1 MHPGKGGVMQTG
13 QIPIL
18 RIGTTLLASIQIELR
33 DTTAQAFQQDVLKA
47 IEKSRSRGLIIDI
60 TGLDMVDTFVARI
73 LTDTGRMA
81 KLMGTETVLVG
92 MRPEVAATLVRMGFS
107 MQGVHTALNVDE
119 GMALL
124 AQLQGSQAKG

>member
-1 MHPGKGGVMQTG
+1 MQSG
-13 QIPIL
+13 LIPIL
-18 RIGTTLLASIQIELR
+18 RIGTTLLASIQTELR
-33 DTTAQAFQQDVLKA
+33 DTSAQAFQQDVLKA

-107 MQGVHTALNVDE
+107 MQGVQTALNVDE
-119 GMALL
+119 GLALL
-124 AQLQGSQAKG
+124 ASLQRSQARS

>member
-1 MHPGKGGVMQTG
+1 MQSG

-18 RIGTTLLASIQIELR
+18 RIGTTLLASIQVELR
-33 DTTAQAFQQDVLKA
+33 DTSAQAFQQDVLKA

-107 MQGVHTALNVDE
+107 MQGVHTALDVDE
-119 GMALL
+119 GLVLL
-124 AQLQGSQAKG
+124 AQLQGSQAKD

>member
-1 MHPGKGGVMQTG
+1 MQSG

-18 RIGTTLLASIQIELR
+18 RIGTTLLASIQVELR
-33 DTTAQAFQQDVLKA
+33 DTSAQAFQQDVLKA

-92 MRPEVAATLVRMGFS
+92 MRPEVAATLVRMGFN
-107 MQGVHTALNVDE
+107 MQGVHTALNIEE
-119 GMALL
+119 GLALL
-124 AQLQGSQAKG
+124 ASRPESGTLR

>member
-1 MHPGKGGVMQTG
+1 MQSG

-18 RIGTTLLASIQIELR
+18 RIGTTLLASIQVELR

-47 IEKSRSRGLIIDI
+47 IEKWRSRGLIIDI

-107 MQGVHTALNVDE
+107 MQGVYTALNVDE
-119 GMALL
+119 GLTLL
-124 AQLQGSQAKG
+124 SQLQGSPRRE

>member
-1 MHPGKGGVMQTG
+1 MLPG

-18 RIGTTLLASIQIELR
+18 RIGSTLLASIQVELR
-33 DTTAQAFQQDVLKA
+33 DTTAKAFQQDVLKA
-47 IEKSRSRGLIIDI
+47 IEKSRSRGLVIDI
-60 TGLDMVDTFVARI
+60 TGMDVVDTFVARI

-81 KLMGTETVLVG
+81 KLMGTDTVLVG

-119 GMALL
+119 GLALL
-124 AQLQGSQAKG
+124 AQLQSSERRP

>member
-1 MHPGKGGVMQTG
+1 MQSG
-13 QIPIL
+13 LIPIL
-18 RIGTTLLASIQIELR
+18 RIGSTLLASIQVELR

-47 IEKSRSRGLIIDI
+47 IEKSRSRGLVIDI

-119 GMALL
+119 GLTLL
-124 AQLQGSQAKG
+124 AQLQRAQGQG

>member
-1 MHPGKGGVMQTG
+1 MQSG

-18 RIGTTLLASIQIELR
+18 RLGTTLLASIQIELR

-47 IEKSRSRGLIIDI
+47 IEKTRSRGLVIDI

-119 GMALL
+119 GLALL
-124 AQLQGSQAKG
+124 TGLQGSQAGY

>member
-1 MHPGKGGVMQTG
+1 MQSG
-13 QIPIL
+13 LIPIL
-18 RIGTTLLASIQIELR
+18 RIGGILLASIQTEMH
-33 DTTAQAFQQDVLKA
+33 DTSAQAFQQDVLKA
-47 IEKSRSRGLIIDI
+47 IERTRSRGLVIDI

-124 AQLQGSQAKG
+124 ATLQKSQGRE

>member
-1 MHPGKGGVMQTG
+1 MQSG

-47 IEKSRSRGLIIDI
+47 IEKTRSRGLLIDI
-60 TGLDMVDTFVARI
+60 TGLDVVDTFVARI

-92 MRPEVAATLVRMGFS
+92 MRPEVAATLVRMSFS

-119 GMALL
+119 GLALL
-124 AQLQGSQAKG
+124 ARLQGSQVRF

>member
-1 MHPGKGGVMQTG
+1 MQSG
-13 QIPIL
+13 LIPIL
-18 RIGTTLLASIQIELR
+18 RIGATLLASIQVELR

-47 IEKSRSRGLIIDI
+47 IEKTRSRGLVIDI

-119 GMALL
+119 GLALL
-124 AQLQGSQAKG
+124 SSLQRAQGRE

>member
-1 MHPGKGGVMQTG
+1 MQSG

-18 RIGTTLLASIQIELR
+18 RIGSTLLASIQTELR
-33 DTTAQAFQQDVLKA
+33 DTTAQSFQQDVLKA
-47 IEKSRSRGLIIDI
+47 IERSRSRELVIDI
-60 TGLDMVDTFVARI
+60 TGLDVVDTFVARI

-119 GMALL
+119 GLALL
-124 AQLQGSQAKG
+124 ARLQASQGRL

>member
-1 MHPGKGGVMQTG
+1 MQSG
-13 QIPIL
+13 LIPIL
-18 RIGTTLLASIQIELR
+18 RIGTTLLASIQTELR
-33 DTTAQAFQQDVLKA
+33 DTSAQAFQQDVLKA

-107 MQGVHTALNVDE
+107 MQGVQTALNVDE
-119 GMALL
+119 GLALL
-124 AQLQGSQAKG
+124 ATLQRSQARS

>member
-1 MHPGKGGVMQTG
+1 MQSG
-13 QIPIL
+13 LIPIL
-18 RIGTTLLASIQIELR
+18 RIGTTLLASIQLELR
-33 DTTAQAFQQDVLKA
+33 DTSAQAFQQDVLKA
-47 IEKSRSRGLIIDI
+47 IEKTRSRGLIIDI

-107 MQGVHTALNVDE
+107 MQGVQTALNVDE
-119 GMALL
+119 GLALL
-124 AQLQGSQAKG
+124 ATLQRSQAGS

>member
-1 MHPGKGGVMQTG
+1 MQSG
-13 QIPIL
+13 LIPIL
-18 RIGTTLLASIQIELR
+18 RIGATLLASIQTELR
-33 DTTAQAFQQDVLKA
+33 DATATSFQQDVLNA
-47 IEKSRSRGLIIDI
+47 IEKTRSRGLVIDI

-107 MQGVHTALNVDE
+107 VQGVHTALNIDE

-124 AQLQGSQAKG
+124 ASLQRSQGRE